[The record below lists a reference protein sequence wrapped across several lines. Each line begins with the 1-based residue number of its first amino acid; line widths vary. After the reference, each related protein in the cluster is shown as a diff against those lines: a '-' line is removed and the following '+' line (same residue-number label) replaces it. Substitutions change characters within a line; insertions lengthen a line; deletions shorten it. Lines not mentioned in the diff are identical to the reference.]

1 MTVVTRGTN
10 DVLTFDNNSLE
21 ELSKYINRLEVVS
34 AEIKALPVEDG
45 AEPGR
50 YLLLRVKPP
59 KGVNIAGYEWFEEPF
74 TVDIDLEPEDKAG

>member
-34 AEIKALPVEDG
+34 AEIKHLPVEDG

-50 YLLLRVKPP
+50 YLLMRVKPP
-59 KGVNIAGYEWFEEPF
+59 KGVQVCDYGEEETF
-74 TVDIDLEPEDKAG
+74 TVFIDLTIE